1 MKNINKNTILKC
13 LLILV
18 LLYNAII
25 VIIIRIK
32 TENNGEI
39 TSLSNKDKN
48 YITQME
54 KEARK
59 LELSNELLKIY
70 SDIYDYSRKGYSKP
84 IVRNSSI
91 DYLPKYKN
99 SKICVC
105 SIGKNENLY
114 IKEFVEYYKSIG
126 IDKIFIYDN
135 NDIQGESFET
145 VLEDYKKNNFVEI
158 IDVRGLSSI
167 QIPIY
172 NYCYHKNRN
181 DYDWIGFLD
190 IDEFLY
196 IENEENAKNYFF
208 NNRFDKCEIIFF
220 NWVMYND
227 NDLIKYDNRSL
238 KIRFPNPKSRFS
250 KVKSFARG
258 YNVKLFIPN
267 THVAGINVHNFCNSN
282 GEKIYPK
289 NFFAYGF
296 KNNSKAY
303 IKHYYTKT
311 VEEFCKKIIRGHA
324 HCHRNHSKYMN
335 SVYRKLTLFFR
346 LNNITQEKVN
356 ILEKCL
362 NMKLDKYTIRKN

>member
-25 VIIIRIK
+25 VIIIKIK

-48 YITQME
+48 DITQME

-70 SDIYDYSRKGYSKP
+70 SDLYDYSRNGYSKP

-145 VLEDYKKNNFVEI
+145 VLEDYKKNIINF
-158 IDVRGLSSI
+158 L
-167 QIPIY
+167 
-172 NYCYHKNRN
+172 
-181 DYDWIGFLD
+181 
-190 IDEFLY
+190 
-196 IENEENAKNYFF
+196 IE
-208 NNRFDKCEIIFF
+208 
-220 NWVMYND
+220 
-227 NDLIKYDNRSL
+227 
-238 KIRFPNPKSRFS
+238 
-250 KVKSFARG
+250 
-258 YNVKLFIPN
+258 
-267 THVAGINVHNFCNSN
+267 
-282 GEKIYPK
+282 
-289 NFFAYGF
+289 
-296 KNNSKAY
+296 
-303 IKHYYTKT
+303 
-311 VEEFCKKIIRGHA
+311 
-324 HCHRNHSKYMN
+324 
-335 SVYRKLTLFFR
+335 
-346 LNNITQEKVN
+346 
-356 ILEKCL
+356 
-362 NMKLDKYTIRKN
+362 